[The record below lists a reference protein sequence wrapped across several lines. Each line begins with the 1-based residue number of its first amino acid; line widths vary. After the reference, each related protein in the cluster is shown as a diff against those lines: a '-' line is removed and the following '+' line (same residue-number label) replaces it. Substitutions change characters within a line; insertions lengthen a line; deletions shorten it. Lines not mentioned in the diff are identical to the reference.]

1 MSSLISSISSQM
13 TSNIFSK
20 VDTKNQGYIEKA
32 DLAQALNAAS
42 NDDASTDADALFKS
56 IDIDSDGKITQ
67 SEMSK
72 SIESLLSQLNNSKT
86 RGGEAPPPPPDG
98 MPPKGPPPSGGD
110 DAGVTKEQ
118 ATKMAADTSDQKLS
132 SLMSKVA
139 ENFEAADTNEDGK
152 VSFQEAKAYEEST
165 KQKEGG
171 TQESTSTSESSAL
184 KNIAKLV
191 QAYGFGNSSSL
202 SASA

>member
-1 MSSLISSISSQM
+1 MSSVISSISSQI

-32 DLAQALNAAS
+32 DLTKALNAVS
-42 NDDASTDADALFKS
+42 NDDANADTDELFKS
-56 IDIDSDGKITQ
+56 IDSDSDGKITK

-72 SIESLLSQLNNSKT
+72 SIENLLSQLNNSKT

-98 MPPKGPPPSGGD
+98 MPPNGPPPGEGD

-165 KQKEGG
+165 KQNEGS
-171 TQESTSTSESSAL
+171 QESTSTSENSAL

-191 QAYGFGNSSSL
+191 QTYGLGNSSSL
-202 SASA
+202 STTA